1 MKPLMK
7 TSTLFAA
14 MLTATT
20 LVVGLSADVSYN
32 TAMAAEVEGPKLN
45 WNLST
50 WGKRRAFTEGL
61 EALSAHIKEKTDGNF
76 DIKIHYGGALSKPRE
91 NLDGIS
97 LGAFEMASFC
107 ASYHP
112 DKNRAATVLELPMLP
127 VPNGDVQKAIDLAVY
142 NHPYTQKEMAR
153 WNARILMSAAL
164 PQYEFMGKGEPPRKL
179 EDFSG
184 MRVRALGGIG
194 EAMKVLGAV
203 PTTVTAPET
212 YQAIESGTVDAAA
225 FAFYSHFSYR
235 INEVSTWRTTNL
247 APGSVNCPAV
257 VNIDAYNSL
266 PDQYKALMDEA
277 VDKAYVALNEAYG
290 AAIDKYTPVADEAG
304 IEKITYT
311 QEELDK
317 FRETA
322 ASPVWEAWVEKQTAA
337 GVPAQE
343 LLDLVLKTAAEASQ

>member
-1 MKPLMK
+1 MPPVIRN
-7 TSTLFAA
+7 TSLFAA
-14 MLTATT
+14 ITIMAGSLAN
-20 LVVGLSADVSYN
+20 VAVNDVS
-32 TAMAAEVEGPKLN
+32 AAEVEGPKLQ

-50 WGKRRAFTEGL
+50 WGKRRAFTEGA
-61 EALSAHIKEKTDGNF
+61 EAMAEFINAKTDGNF
-76 DIKIHYGGALSKPRE
+76 NIKIHYGGALSKPRE

-97 LGAFEMASFC
+97 LGAFEMAMFC

-112 DKNRAATVLELPMLP
+112 DKNRAVTVLELPMLP
-127 VPNGDVQKAIDLAVY
+127 VANGEVQKAIDLAVY

-164 PQYEFMGKGEPPRKL
+164 PQYEFMGRGEPPRKL
-179 EDFSG
+179 SDYSG

-247 APGSVNCPAV
+247 APGSVNCPTM
-257 VNIDAYNSL
+257 VNIDAYDGL
-266 PDQYKALMDEA
+266 PDQYKALMVEA
-277 VDKAYVALNEAYG
+277 TDIGYAALNEAYS
-290 AAIDKYTPVADEAG
+290 ASIAKFTPIADEAG
-304 IEKITYT
+304 MEKITYT
-311 QEELDK
+311 TEELDQ
-317 FRETA
+317 FREQA
-322 ASPVWEAWVEKQTAA
+322 AAPVWKSWIEKQTAA

-343 LLDLVLKTAAEASQ
+343 LLDLVLKTAAEAVK